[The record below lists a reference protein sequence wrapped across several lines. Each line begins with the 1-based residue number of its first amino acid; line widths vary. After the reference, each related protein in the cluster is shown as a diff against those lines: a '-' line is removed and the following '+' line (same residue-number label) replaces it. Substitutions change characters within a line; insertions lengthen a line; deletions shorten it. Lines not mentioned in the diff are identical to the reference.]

1 MSNGIG
7 RVWAV
12 NAEGGDEGRPNGVGP
27 VYIEN
32 ADQLGSKLPE
42 PAAGDAGKV
51 LGVLNSSGDIGWVE
65 DQSGTL
71 TQVQSDW
78 TEDDS
83 SQVSYIQNKP
93 TLATVAT
100 SGSYNDLSN
109 KPTIPT
115 VDQVY
120 DSTSANAQSGVAV
133 AGAISGKQDTISD
146 LSTIR
151 SGAEAGATAV
161 QPSQLATVATS
172 GSYNDLSNKPTI
184 PTVSD
189 NVAKLQY
196 GVATYAQV
204 VAAFNAGKAIYLYDG
219 DTDDGAVCSDITF
232 GDDGGEII
240 FSRHNAYGSAG
251 SRTEYKVT
259 SSNVWSTTTK
269 NVAVPTVDQSY
280 SASSTNAQS
289 GTAVASAISA
299 VNQVPAS
306 TSADEDKVL
315 TVNSSGT
322 PVWAAAQGGG
332 GSSYTF
338 SAPLRESSGTVVLD
352 VDTDELNIAPKTTA
366 LSAQRQISAAE
377 SGYAWYLFVTGDTS
391 DTVYTFTFN
400 NVPVSNNV
408 AVAVNAQG
416 KHIYPMLVGE
426 TYGGWGNQWI
436 VPTALTFNSIDNTVS
451 GSFNVCFKS
460 GEQDYPTHLDSYGQ
474 LSWASVL
481 VFAVA
486 SDVPS
491 AQVSSS
497 NIYGSTTSGSTVSY
511 STGGSMLM
519 VKHPVPSV
527 SSGDNGKVLTATYSN
542 GVGTFGWDD
551 APTELPASLG
561 TAGQVLTV
569 NSGATG
575 VEWSTVQ
582 SGSEYTAGDGIDI
595 SAQDAISVK
604 AGNGITIGDYTYEHT
619 GTLNLTATPVLNQGS
634 YYATYIAQLTPE
646 LLAKMNSTGG
656 LQVTLNGAYDGM
668 GTDLV
673 VGLATNA
680 TTYQTNLSNRVVF
693 GDSLGTSIAA
703 GTTVRF
709 SFDDINSESTK
720 SYADVA
726 ANVSSYYLVVFWIG
740 YGLVGN
746 AGQAAPSADPITT
759 GTYTG
764 TETVTVQNAVNLS
777 TPIEVVAS
785 MPASP
790 TSGVLYI
797 VTGA

>member
-100 SGSYNDLSN
+100 SGSYADLSN

-120 DSTSANAQSGVAV
+120 NSTSANAQSGVAV
-133 AGAISGKQDTISD
+133 AGAVSGKQDTISD
-146 LSTIR
+146 LETIR
-151 SGAEAGATAV
+151 SGAALGATAV
-161 QPSQLATVATS
+161 QPSALATVATS

-204 VAAFNAGKAIYLYDG
+204 VAAFNAGKSIYLYDG

-259 SSNVWSTTTK
+259 SSNAWSTTTK

-289 GTAVASAISA
+289 GTAVAGALATI
-299 VNQVPAS
+299 NQVPAS

-315 TVNSSGT
+315 TVNSSGNA
-322 PVWAAAQGGG
+322 VWADAQGGG
-332 GSSYTF
+332 GGGTSYTF

-352 VDTDELNIAPKTTA
+352 VDSDNLNIAPKITTV
-366 LSAQRQISAAE
+366 SAQRQISAAE
-377 SGYAWYLFVTGDTS
+377 SGYAWYLSVTGDTS

-460 GEQDYPTHLDSYGQ
+460 GEQDYPTHLDSYGA

-481 VFAVA
+481 VFVVA
-486 SDVPS
+486 DNVPS
-491 AQVSSS
+491 TQVSTN
-497 NIYGSTTSGSTVSY
+497 NIYGTTTSGSTVSY

-519 VKHPVPSV
+519 VKNPVPSF
-527 SSGDNGKVLTATYSN
+527 STSTDAGKVLT
-542 GVGTFGWDD
+542 VGSSGLEWT
-551 APTELPASLG
+551 
-561 TAGQVLTV
+561 
-569 NSGATG
+569 NS
-575 VEWSTVQ
+575 V
-582 SGSEYTAGDGIDI
+582 
-595 SAQDAISVK
+595 
-604 AGNGITIGDYTYEHT
+604 
-619 GTLNLTATPVLNQGS
+619 
-634 YYATYIAQLTPE
+634 
-646 LLAKMNSTGG
+646 
-656 LQVTLNGAYDGM
+656 
-668 GTDLV
+668 
-673 VGLATNA
+673 
-680 TTYQTNLSNRVVF
+680 
-693 GDSLGTSIAA
+693 
-703 GTTVRF
+703 
-709 SFDDINSESTK
+709 
-720 SYADVA
+720 
-726 ANVSSYYLVVFWIG
+726 
-740 YGLVGN
+740 
-746 AGQAAPSADPITT
+746 
-759 GTYTG
+759 
-764 TETVTVQNAVNLS
+764 
-777 TPIEVVAS
+777 PIEVVSS